1 MRYGGRQKG
10 TPNKRTLALQER
22 LASMD
27 CDPIEAM
34 VRIAKQA
41 KADKDWHLVFAVNK
55 ELAQYVYPK
64 RKAIEVYDEG
74 PEEKREIEIR
84 IVGVASDKDEASVLP
99 RP

>member
-10 TPNKRTLALQER
+10 TPNKRTQALQER
-22 LASMD
+22 LTSMD

-34 VRIAKQA
+34 VRIGEQA
-41 KADKDWHLVFAVNK
+41 KADKDWHLAFGVYK

-84 IVGVASDKDEASVLP
+84 IVGVNKDNKDE
-99 RP
+99 